1 MTKVIH
7 TGDTHLGYRQYHS
20 PVRRQDF
27 LDAFRR
33 VVEDAIADDV
43 DAVVHAGDL
52 YHDRTPGLEDLM
64 GTIDVLRPLAEA
76 DIPFLAVVGNHEGT
90 RHAQWL
96 DLFETLGLAER
107 LDSEGR
113 RVGDTVFYGMDHVP
127 KSKRDDLDYEFA
139 ARDAAH
145 TALVS
150 HGLFAPFP
158 HGDWD
163 LEEVLEE
170 ATVAFDAVLLGDDH
184 TADTVRVDG
193 TWATYCGSTERAS
206 ASERDPRGYN
216 VVEFADDERS
226 EAASDDRSGNETRR
240 EAPRT
245 TSGGA
250 ASDESGERAEKGDAG
265 ETGAGVHVRRRG
277 IDTREF
283 VFVDLE
289 LAEGEDGERVR
300 QRLREESLEDAVVIV
315 TIEGDG
321 GEVTPADVERF
332 GDEQGAL
339 VTRVNDRREVSVEA
353 DYEVSFADPDEAVRE
368 RVRDL
373 GLSEAARGIDDT
385 VRQGDVADSNV
396 RDAVAER
403 VRDLVDA
410 GDLAA
415 FEAAD
420 DGRDGE
426 SRTEPAD
433 DRETEGAADARE
445 DEPTTTTVEDYL

>member
-20 PVRRQDF
+20 PDRRQDF
-27 LDAFRR
+27 FDAFRR

-64 GTIDVLRPLAEA
+64 GTIDVLRPLSEA

-96 DLFETLGLAER
+96 DLFERLGLAER
-107 LDSEGR
+107 LDADGR
-113 RVGDTVFYGMDHVP
+113 RVGDTVFYGLDHVP
-127 KSKRDDLDYEFA
+127 KSKRDRLDYEFA
-139 ARDAAH
+139 ARDATH

-150 HGLFAPFP
+150 HGLFQPFP

-163 LEEVLEE
+163 LEEVLAESN
-170 ATVAFDAVLLGDDH
+170 VAFDAVLLGDDH
-184 TADTVRVDG
+184 TADTVRLDG

-216 VVEFADDERS
+216 VVEFDPE
-226 EAASDDRSGNETRR
+226 
-240 EAPRT
+240 
-245 TSGGA
+245 
-250 ASDESGERAEKGDAG
+250 EKANADAG
-265 ETGAGVHVRRRG
+265 EETGTGVHIRRRG
-277 IDTREF
+277 IDTRDF
-283 VFVDLE
+283 VFIDLE
-289 LAEGEDGERVR
+289 LGESEGAERVR
-300 QRLREESLEDAVVIV
+300 QRIREEDVEDAVVVV
-315 TIEGDG
+315 TIDGEG

-339 VTRVNDRREVSVEA
+339 VTRVTDRREVDVEA

-396 RDAVAER
+396 RDTVKER
-403 VRDLVDA
+403 VSDLVDD

-415 FEAAD
+415 FEAAAQDAGNEGGVEVAGD
-420 DGRDGE
+420 DGERAETGD
-426 SRTEPAD
+426 SDAPADAVSEPAETD
-433 DRETEGAADARE
+433 DA
-445 DEPTTTTVEDYL
+445 TTTTMEDYL

>member
-27 LDAFRR
+27 LDAFRQ

-139 ARDAAH
+139 PRDAAH
-145 TALVS
+145 AALVS

-163 LEEVLEE
+163 LEEVLAES
-170 ATVAFDAVLLGDDH
+170 TVEFDAALLGDDH
-184 TADTVRVDG
+184 TADTVRLDG

-216 VVEFADDERS
+216 VVEFADDTEHS
-226 EAASDDRSGNETRR
+226 EAAST
-240 EAPRT
+240 
-245 TSGGA
+245 
-250 ASDESGERAEKGDAG
+250 AEKGDTG

-403 VRDLVDA
+403 VRNLVDA

-426 SRTEPAD
+426 SGTEPTD
-433 DRETEGAADARE
+433 DREAEGAADAPE